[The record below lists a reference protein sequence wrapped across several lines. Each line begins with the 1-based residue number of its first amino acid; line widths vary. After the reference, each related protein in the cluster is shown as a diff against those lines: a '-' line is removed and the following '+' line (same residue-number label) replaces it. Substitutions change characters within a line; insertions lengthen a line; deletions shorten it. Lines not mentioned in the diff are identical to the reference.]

1 MISAMVFFISVDV
14 RLESLPVAL
23 NAKKSSISG
32 VGLRPE
38 MEKMEMKNGK
48 KPTLLIRTPYQKILC
63 SQCRDRESHVSY
75 IYYILKQWIVFS
87 CAPIGYSK
95 SGCPELLTDSPP
107 ASPSERSQTCVSYEL
122 VVNVADRK
130 AIH

>member
-14 RLESLPVAL
+14 TLDSLSVAL

-48 KPTLLIRTPYQKILC
+48 KPTLLIRTP
-63 SQCRDRESHVSY
+63 
-75 IYYILKQWIVFS
+75 
-87 CAPIGYSK
+87 
-95 SGCPELLTDSPP
+95 
-107 ASPSERSQTCVSYEL
+107 
-122 VVNVADRK
+122 
-130 AIH
+130 

>member
-1 MISAMVFFISVDV
+1 MLMISAMVFFISVDV

-48 KPTLLIRTPYQKILC
+48 KPALLIRTP
-63 SQCRDRESHVSY
+63 
-75 IYYILKQWIVFS
+75 
-87 CAPIGYSK
+87 
-95 SGCPELLTDSPP
+95 
-107 ASPSERSQTCVSYEL
+107 
-122 VVNVADRK
+122 
-130 AIH
+130 

>member
-48 KPTLLIRTPYQKILC
+48 KANVTNKDTLAKDLVPTM
-63 SQCRDRESHVSY
+63 
-75 IYYILKQWIVFS
+75 
-87 CAPIGYSK
+87 
-95 SGCPELLTDSPP
+95 
-107 ASPSERSQTCVSYEL
+107 
-122 VVNVADRK
+122 
-130 AIH
+130 